1 MPFVSIAVGPAAA
14 VPTINL
20 LAGGLNAVMLYAE
33 RAQTRWR
40 DVALLLAP
48 AAVAI
53 PIVGALIKGLDTD
66 TLSVINGVA
75 ILLGAAF
82 LAKGLRV
89 HSLRG
94 RRGALLAGALAG
106 AGNVATSVGGPPVA
120 MYAVNADWPA
130 AQYRPTVQAFFLG
143 INVMSVAVRGWPRL
157 DHPAL
162 LPILGVAMLA
172 GWVVGARLAKR
183 IDDRMV
189 RNLLL
194 AVAAIG
200 GAVAVVRGLF

>member
-1 MPFVSIAVGPAAA
+1 VPFISIAVGPAAA

-20 LAGGLNAVMLYAE
+20 LAGGLNAVMLVAE

-48 AAVAI
+48 AAITI
-53 PIVGALIKGLDTD
+53 PIVGVLIKRLDTD

-94 RRGALLAGALAG
+94 RRGALLAGALSG

-120 MYAVNADWPA
+120 MYAVNAEWPA
-130 AQYRPTVQAFFLG
+130 ASYRPTVQAFFLG

-157 DHPAL
+157 DHPWM
-162 LPILGVAMLA
+162 LPVFVVAMLG
-172 GWVVGARLAKR
+172 GWFVGARAARR
-183 IDDRMV
+183 IDDQVV

-194 AVAAIG
+194 IVAAVG
-200 GAVAVVRGLF
+200 GLVAVIRGLV

>member
-1 MPFVSIAVGPAAA
+1 VPFISIAVGPAAA

-33 RAQTRWR
+33 RDQTRWR
-40 DVALLLAP
+40 DVALLLVP
-48 AAVAI
+48 AAITI
-53 PIVGALIKGLDTD
+53 PIVGVLIKRLDTE

-82 LAKGLRV
+82 LAKGFRV
-89 HSLRG
+89 RSLRG
-94 RRGALLAGALAG
+94 RRGALLAGALSG

-120 MYAVNADWPA
+120 MYAVNAEWPA
-130 AQYRPTVQAFFLG
+130 AAYRPTVQAFFLG

-162 LPILGVAMLA
+162 LPIFAVAMLL
-172 GWVVGARLAKR
+172 GWLVGARAARR
-183 IDDRMV
+183 IDDHVV

-194 AVAAIG
+194 VVAAVG
-200 GAVAVVRGLF
+200 GLVAVVRGLF